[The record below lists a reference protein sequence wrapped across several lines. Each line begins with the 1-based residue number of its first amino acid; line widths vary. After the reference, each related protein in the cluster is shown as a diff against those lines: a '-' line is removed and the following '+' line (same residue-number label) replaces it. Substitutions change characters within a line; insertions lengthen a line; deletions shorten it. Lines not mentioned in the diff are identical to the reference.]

1 MENVIKY
8 FDNIE
13 TGFRRMKFL
22 TLSALMVAAAIASGS
37 MWMAYRFAEASRN
50 NIFVVDKSGSALA
63 ATLADSD
70 AQKDLEVKDHMIRFH
85 ELMFNLSPSSEAI
98 KRNTDRALIMSD
110 RSAYDYWRDMS
121 ERGFYQRLVSANI
134 SQQIV
139 VDSVRVDIGAY
150 PYQSRTFG
158 KLYLI
163 RESNIT
169 AYEFE
174 SACRLV
180 DVERSVNNPH
190 GLMIEKFTVTRNDN
204 IGTKKRK

>member
-98 KRNTDRALIMSD
+98 KRLSLIH
-110 RSAYDYWRDMS
+110 
-121 ERGFYQRLVSANI
+121 I
-134 SQQIV
+134 
-139 VDSVRVDIGAY
+139 
-150 PYQSRTFG
+150 
-158 KLYLI
+158 
-163 RESNIT
+163 
-169 AYEFE
+169 
-174 SACRLV
+174 
-180 DVERSVNNPH
+180 
-190 GLMIEKFTVTRNDN
+190 
-204 IGTKKRK
+204 

>member
-22 TLSALMVAAAIASGS
+22 TVAALTAAAAIATGS
-37 MWMAYRFAEASRN
+37 MWMAYRFAETSRN

-63 ATLADSD
+63 ATLAGSD
-70 AQKDLEVKDHMIRFH
+70 VQKDLEVKDHLIRFH

-139 VDSVRVDIGAY
+139 VDSVRIDIGSY

-174 SACRLV
+174 SSCRLV